1 MDLEVWDRYWFLMFN
16 FAKRQCYVMIWVE
29 MICSPLITRPVLN
42 FGFFDQNSLPNK
54 VYPGPWTKYVVKEDL
69 HWESN
74 VKGQDLLDQR
84 VLQKVFQFCTV
95 DWTKV
100 YESVV
105 FFFKSWIY
113 PGVRGPPGTVVDPK
127 SQKWWKVTPKQ
138 CESFTKSWSK
148 ICGLKGGWR
157 EVVALCISGAEA
169 TATFWNLDGLGSKPH
184 F

>member
-1 MDLEVWDRYWFLMFN
+1 
-16 FAKRQCYVMIWVE
+16 MIWVE
-29 MICSPLITRPVLN
+29 MICSPLITRPVSN
-42 FGFFDQNSLPNK
+42 FGYQNSLPNIPRTMNK
-54 VYPGPWTKYVVKEDL
+54 VCSEGRPPLGKQRKGSGFFGPKGLIKRFPVL
-69 HWESN
+69 HSR
-74 VKGQDLLDQR
+74 LD
-84 VLQKVFQFCTV
+84 K
-95 DWTKV
+95 
-100 YESVV
+100 SVRKCGV

-157 EVVALCISGAEA
+157 EVVALCISGVEA

-184 F
+184 FLSGGPVLRTTWTQPDGVVENCK